1 VILHFF
7 SEHKAEFSKVKVLDV
22 DLTPGTLLY
31 IPAYWNYTVCYDEM
45 SSIVVFQYRTYM
57 NTIAVLPDLIMGLLQ
72 KHNVQK
78 KNVKSHISSNLSLE
92 GCSIVYISKSL
103 LVFK

>member
-1 VILHFF
+1 MNPWDINV
-7 SEHKAEFSKVKVLDV
+7 EHKAEFSKVKVLDV

-45 SSIVVFQYRTYM
+45 SSIAVFQYRTYM

-78 KNVKSHISSNLSLE
+78 KNVKSHTEEDKNKIE
-92 GCSIVYISKSL
+92 
-103 LVFK
+103 